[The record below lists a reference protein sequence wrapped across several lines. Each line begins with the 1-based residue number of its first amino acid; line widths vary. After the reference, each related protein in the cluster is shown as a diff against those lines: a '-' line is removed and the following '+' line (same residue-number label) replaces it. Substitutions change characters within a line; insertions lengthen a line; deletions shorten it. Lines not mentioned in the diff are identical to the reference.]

1 MNKNTGILV
10 LGHGST
16 RPHNKE
22 IVESV
27 AKMISDGKDVIV
39 RTAFMNVNEPSIK
52 DGLASFS
59 GTGVETI
66 VALPIFL
73 AHGVHTLED
82 IPGELNLDDGGT
94 ATIDVDGNAVEI
106 VYAEPLGIDPC
117 IAELAYRRAEEALS
131 R

>member
-1 MNKNTGILV
+1 MNEKIGILV

-16 RPHNKE
+16 RPYNKE
-22 IVESV
+22 IVEKV
-27 AKMISDGKDVIV
+27 AEMIADRNNVPV
-39 RTAFMNVNEPSIK
+39 RTAFMNINEPTIK
-52 DGLASFS
+52 QGLESFS
-59 GTGVETI
+59 GTGVERI

-82 IPGELNLDDGGT
+82 IPGELNLNEDKS
-94 ATIDVDGNAVEI
+94 AMIDIDGNAVEI
-106 VYAEPLGIDPC
+106 VYAEPLGVDPC